1 MLTLQDI
8 MTRDVFTASPD
19 LPLADLLELFS
30 SRHIGGAPVVSGETV
45 IGVVSAT
52 DLLSFAATV
61 TQKRA
66 DGGTGAL
73 PGGWAE
79 DAEVEVFDDEDPSSA
94 YFTHLWND
102 SSETLEADLEE
113 ISADGRSA
121 LHEYTAADVMSRDVK
136 SLPPNTE
143 VAAAAEFMKAARIHR
158 VLVMT
163 DSHLDGIVSTMDI
176 VDAVAKHQIPAPQ
189 LVYSREREFETDWS
203 HEPIVPDANSRD

>member
-1 MLTLQDI
+1 MLMLQDI
-8 MTRDVFTASPD
+8 MTRDVFTVSPD
-19 LPLADLLELFS
+19 LPLADLLELLS

-61 TQKRA
+61 TQKRT
-66 DGGTGAL
+66 DGGTSAL
-73 PGGWAE
+73 PDGWAE

-102 SSETLEADLEE
+102 SPETPEVDWEE
-113 ISADGRSA
+113 VAADGRSA

-143 VAAAAEFMKAARIHR
+143 VAAAAEFMKASGIHR

-163 DSHLDGIVSTMDI
+163 DSRLDGIVSTMDI
-176 VDAVAKHQIPAPQ
+176 VDAVAKHQILAPQ
-189 LVYSREREFETDWS
+189 LVYSREREFEADWS
-203 HEPIVPDANSRD
+203 HEPIVPDVNGRE